1 MPEGNVDENVSCL
14 DQGYGY
20 KDGDIV
26 KYQSCILMCRLKHF
40 NVCVSPQKIIKGG
53 QIKMQIWK

>member
-53 QIKMQIWK
+53 K